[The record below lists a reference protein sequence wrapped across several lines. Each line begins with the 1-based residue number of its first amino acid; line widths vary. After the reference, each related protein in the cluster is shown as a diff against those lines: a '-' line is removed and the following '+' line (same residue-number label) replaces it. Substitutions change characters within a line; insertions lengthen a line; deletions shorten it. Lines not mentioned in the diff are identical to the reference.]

1 LLYSQLA
8 YGLHIIS
15 NRRVPGLSADEGFD
29 GWDLE
34 LHLNDGTEFPDVSS
48 EFLYISENVDEFGQ
62 PCLRVG
68 RLCTGAYGLFYS
80 DGPRF
85 AVDPHGHKIVS
96 DWPAGYCLEDA
107 VTYLS
112 GPVLAFVLRLRGIVS
127 LHASAVAIEG
137 RAISFV
143 GSPGAGKSTLSAAF
157 AQRGYAV
164 LSDDVVPL
172 IEEGDCVR
180 VQPGYPR
187 INLWPD
193 AVRALFGSEDA
204 LPRITPTWDKR
215 FLSLDQSEFLF
226 EPQALPLGVVYVLRS
241 REAERSVC
249 HIGPVSPPSAMI
261 TLVANTYLNYL
272 LDKSMRSE
280 EFGVLGRLVNSVAVR
295 FVESP
300 DAASHL
306 GELVQA
312 IALDAKE
319 VFSVPS
325 GLPVHSS

>member
-1 LLYSQLA
+1 MLYSQLA
-8 YGLHIIS
+8 YGLHITS
-15 NRRVPGLSADEGFD
+15 NCRVPGLAADDRSTG
-29 GWDLE
+29 GDLE
-34 LHLNDGTEFPDVSS
+34 LHLNDGTEFPDLSGDV
-48 EFLYISENVDEFGQ
+48 LYTSENVDESGQ
-62 PCLRVG
+62 PCLRVC
-68 RLCTGAYGLFYS
+68 RLCSGAYGLFYS

-85 AVDPHGHKIVS
+85 AVDPHGHRIVG

-137 RAISFV
+137 RAISLV

-157 AQRGYAV
+157 AQTGYAV

-172 IEEGDCVR
+172 IEEGDCFR

-215 FLSLDQSEFLF
+215 FLSLDQSKFLF

-249 HIGPVSPPSAMI
+249 HIGPFSPPSAMI

-280 EFGVLGRLVNSVAVR
+280 EFGVLGRLVKSVAVR
-295 FVESP
+295 FVDLP
-300 DAASHL
+300 DAASQL

-312 IALDAKE
+312 IAVDAKE
-319 VFSVPS
+319 IFSDRS
-325 GLPVHSS
+325 GLPIHSC